1 MEAPVLWE
9 RVAKHVLWKTDKD
22 GKPEGGTGIW
32 GGEYLT
38 KSTYWGVWCGRIMT
52 GYSATIVRFWST
64 WWMLSSKNCWTW
76 LDTEPKPE
84 SPWWTSSYEEEDQ
97 LTLKVGG
104 GRKDWVAYKAHTA
117 RMLRIRWKKMDLF
130 SLEELCAETVWKTIA
145 WAVNEGEVPVLK
157 ALRYVIGWRT
167 TAWWRNMSAWGM
179 KWDRWI
185 LLAGSTSGDSITEV
199 SLANGQMGRFGRRL
213 DTEVENESS
222 QQSRSD
228 SSTGIGHP
236 FVTITDQ
243 KKRAAFFS
251 GKKENPSRKIELVIR
266 RDNKTIVNWINGK
279 AKQKVPYRAIEIIQ
293 IQLMEWLKKSVVLS
307 QKKNDWVVHIFR
319 GDNKEAD

>member
-1 MEAPVLWE
+1 
-9 RVAKHVLWKTDKD
+9 
-22 GKPEGGTGIW
+22 
-32 GGEYLT
+32 
-38 KSTYWGVWCGRIMT
+38 
-52 GYSATIVRFWST
+52 
-64 WWMLSSKNCWTW
+64 MLSSKNCWTC

-84 SPWWTSSYEEEDQ
+84 SPWWTSSYDEEDQ

-179 KWDRWI
+179 KWDP
-185 LLAGSTSGDSITEV
+185 LNITCWKHKWRFHNRGV
-199 SLANGQMGRFGRRL
+199 TCQWPDGQVREKVGYRGGERVLPTKQKRFL
-213 DTEVENESS
+213 NWYWPPICHHY
-222 QQSRSD
+222 RSE
-228 SSTGIGHP
+228 
-236 FVTITDQ
+236 

-251 GKKENPSRKIELVIR
+251 RKKERKPLKENR
-266 RDNKTIVNWINGK
+266 TGYSERQQDD
-279 AKQKVPYRAIEIIQ
+279 R
-293 IQLMEWLKKSVVLS
+293 QL
-307 QKKNDWVVHIFR
+307 D
-319 GDNKEAD
+319 